1 MRYYKKEIVL
11 QEVPGEISLCYF
23 ICGCPLH
30 CQGCHSAFTWN
41 ENAGHI
47 LDPWDYINTL
57 ERYRGYISC
66 VLFMGGEWHEEE
78 LTGLLHAAR
87 IRNLNTCLYTGLE
100 NISTQLKSELT
111 YLKTGP
117 WISALGGLNAPA
129 TNQKMIQIET
139 GDCLNAIFQRE
150 ILVG

>member
-30 CQGCHSAFTWN
+30 CTGCHSAFTWN
-41 ENAGHI
+41 EKTGHL
-47 LDPWDYINTL
+47 LDVNDYTDTL
-57 ERYRGYISC
+57 KRYQGYISC
-66 VLFMGGEWHEEE
+66 VLFMGGEWHEKE
-78 LTGLLHAAR
+78 LAELLHIAKTGG
-87 IRNLNTCLYTGLE
+87 LNTCLYTGLDDV
-100 NISTQLKSELT
+100 SPQLESELT

-117 WISALGGLNAPA
+117 WMPELGGLDSPL
-129 TNQKMIQIET
+129 TNQRMTQLNTK
-139 GDCLNAIFQRE
+139 DCLNTVFQRD

>member
-23 ICGCPLH
+23 ICGCPLR
-30 CQGCHSAFTWN
+30 CPDCHSAFTWS
-41 ENAGHI
+41 ENTGHL
-47 LDPWDYINTL
+47 LDFNDYLATL

-66 VLFMGGEWHEEE
+66 VLFMGGEWHEGE
-78 LTGLLHAAR
+78 LTALLHAAR
-87 IRNLNTCLYTGLE
+87 SRKLSTCLYSGLE
-100 NISTQLKSELT
+100 DVSPQLKNELT

-117 WISALGGLNAPA
+117 WISALGGLDSSK
-129 TNQKMIQIET
+129 TNQRLINLQT